1 MMRVP
6 SLRQGKGELYIQKLN
21 SHNAQTIAGVE
32 HSGARCRVTHPNDES
47 TASPVQAKRRRA
59 SLLYAKFEKEGSATR
74 GRRNMRN
81 SETTSK
87 SGSCKR
93 YRHGSETT
101 SGHQAR

>member
-59 SLLYAKFEKEGSATR
+59 SLLYTRAAECRRQAALSYPLAAAGGGEKFVTSLY
-74 GRRNMRN
+74 N
-81 SETTSK
+81 SMNLIYSI
-87 SGSCKR
+87 
-93 YRHGSETT
+93 
-101 SGHQAR
+101 